1 MHKIPPVLP
10 SAAQRKHAIRPVPHA
25 PALARSGAV
34 GAAAIRRPSA
44 PGKFEIVRV
53 DGGAVLIRMLDG
65 NGAVLA
71 LSRAYPDIAA
81 AVEGVEAV
89 RECAAAAHI
98 SDETARSPAPETP
111 TPPRP

>member
-1 MHKIPPVLP
+1 MQKIPAVLT
-10 SAAQRKHAIRPVPHA
+10 SSTQRAHAIRTLPRA
-25 PALARSGAV
+25 PARSGRPGRAE
-34 GAAAIRRPSA
+34 IRRPSA

-53 DGGAVLIRMLDG
+53 DGGAVHIRMLDG

-71 LSRAYPDIAA
+71 LSPAYPDIAA

-98 SDETARSPAPETP
+98 SDETARSPAPETL